1 MARVAFW
8 LVMTG
13 LGVAFF
19 FGIFSSQ
26 DAFQVWL
33 LDIGVPLPQGAWAMR
48 VALLFVQV
56 CVLLLVGAPF
66 TMFLYSLAAAGSDD
80 VGTSI
85 EGYTELRLKSG
96 ARIMTI
102 LMVGFLL
109 FVFMMAFGETD
120 VLIIQVLCLIGALF
134 FLWAGVWLLRLR
146 LRFDCSTLIAPDY
159 FGRTHRHAWQ
169 DLQRMSYNHEA
180 MEYHLWFAGGKRA
193 RASVYL
199 AGVDDLVGRAQ
210 DVLNT

>member
-1 MARVAFW
+1 MARSAFW
-8 LVMTG
+8 LVLTA
-13 LGVAFF
+13 LGAMLFV
-19 FGIFSSQ
+19 GIFSSQ
-26 DAFQVWL
+26 DEIKLWL
-33 LDIGVPLPQGAWAMR
+33 TDLDVPLPQGAWAMR
-48 VALLFVQV
+48 IAQLVVQV
-56 CVLLLVGAPF
+56 CVLLLVGTPL

-80 VGTSI
+80 AGTSI

-96 ARIMTI
+96 ARIMTL

-120 VLIIQVLCLIGALF
+120 VLIIQALCAAGGLF

-146 LRFDCSTLIAPDY
+146 LLFDRSTLIAPDY

-169 DLQRMSYNHEA
+169 DLQRMSYSQES
-180 MEYHLWFAGGKRA
+180 MEYHLWFADGKRA

-199 AGVDDLVGRAQ
+199 AGVDDLVARAQ
-210 DVLNT
+210 DALHR